1 MKLQFFTIEIGN
13 GHDDT
18 TETKFFVYSSDDKT
32 AEKYREE
39 IAKESFYLQEGQYI
53 VKVKD
58 VTPVNVSS
66 DITRQI
72 DIDKLLK

>member
-13 GHDDT
+13 SHDDT
-18 TETKFFVYSSDDKT
+18 TETKFFVYSSDDAQAKQ
-32 AEKYREE
+32 YGEE
-39 IAKESFYLQEGQYI
+39 IAKESFILHEGQYI
-53 VKVKD
+53 DRVKN
-58 VTPVNVSS
+58 VTPVNVSA